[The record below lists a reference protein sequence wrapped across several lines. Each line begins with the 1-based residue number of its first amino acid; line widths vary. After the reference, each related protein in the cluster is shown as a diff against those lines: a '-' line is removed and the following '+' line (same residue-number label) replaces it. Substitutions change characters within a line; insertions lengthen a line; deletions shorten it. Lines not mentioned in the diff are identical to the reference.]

1 MNLRQLKGKTLS
13 DSDMKSVFLELYHIE
28 KMIEDG
34 KYVEQK
40 NHIMIRLV
48 TIIEQFFRKVLEFLF
63 RRHPD
68 KRPQNITLDT
78 QIINNILKA
87 YPNRR
92 WWHVAELIVSQTF
105 SFQNTKA
112 IDDAM
117 KEYGKIQIFSNG
129 SKQANHG
136 AKEGLIKR
144 DYDKL
149 FEARHVIAHSV
160 KCMPYL
166 DVKRYYTMTESL
178 LNYTLDKVEYY
189 GFHEECDQAL
199 SQLQKIKTN
208 KHRIA
213 AKKLRDDILDKG
225 KNADSLLKQG
235 KYEESIIQSNE
246 VLFWDPDDFTSH
258 FSRGSSFMLLGKYR
272 EAVECYERHLELAD
286 DPGAY
291 LYKGIALQKLGEHDD
306 AIKCFGKAIEH
317 GADKVSAYVNLAISL
332 GNLDFL
338 GDVLKYTGMVL
349 DIEPENRDALYIKKI
364 TLEEIDR
371 LNGNPPNST

>member
-1 MNLRQLKGKTLS
+1 
-13 DSDMKSVFLELYHIE
+13 MKSVFLELYHIE

-34 KYVEQK
+34 KHVEQK
-40 NHIMIRLV
+40 NYIMIRLV

-63 RRHPD
+63 RRFPD
-68 KRPQNITLDT
+68 KRPQNIALDT

-117 KEYGKIQIFSNG
+117 KKYGNIQIFSNG

-136 AKEGLIKR
+136 AKEGLIKS

-160 KCMPYL
+160 KCLPYL

-178 LNYTLDKVEYY
+178 LNYTLDKVKYY
-189 GFHEECDQAL
+189 RFHEEHDQAL
-199 SQLQKIKTN
+199 SQLQRIKAS
-208 KHRIA
+208 KHHIA
-213 AKKLRDDILDKG
+213 AKKLHDNMRNKG
-225 KNADSLLKQG
+225 KIATKLFKQG
-235 KYEESIIQSNE
+235 KYEESIIQDNE
-246 VLFWDPDDFTSH
+246 VLFLEPDNFAAHLSK
-258 FSRGSSFMLLGKYR
+258 GSSFLLLGKYR

-291 LYKGIALQKLGEHDD
+291 LYKGIALQKLREHDD
-306 AIKCFGKAIEH
+306 AIKCFGKAIEY

-338 GDVLKYTGMVL
+338 DDVLKYTGMVL
-349 DIEPENRDALYIKKI
+349 DIEPENRAALYIKKI
-364 TLEEIDR
+364 THEEINR
-371 LNGNPPNST
+371 LNGNSLNST

>member
-1 MNLRQLKGKTLS
+1 MNFRQLKGKTLS
-13 DSDMKSVFLELYHIE
+13 DSDMKSVFLELYHVE

-34 KYVEQK
+34 KHVEQK
-40 NHIMIRLV
+40 NYIMIRLV

-63 RRHPD
+63 RRYPD
-68 KRPQNITLDT
+68 KRPQNIALDT
-78 QIINNILKA
+78 QIINDILKA
-87 YPNRR
+87 DFNRR
-92 WWHVAELIVSQTF
+92 WWHVAELIISHTF

-117 KEYGKIQIFSNG
+117 WKHGKICIFSD
-129 SKQANHG
+129 SKLYKLND
-136 AKEGLIKR
+136 KSDLIIR
-144 DYDKL
+144 DYEKL

-160 KCMPYL
+160 KRLPYL
-166 DVKRYYTMTESL
+166 DVKRYYTMTENL
-178 LNYTLDKVEYY
+178 LNYTLDKVKYY
-189 GFHEECDQAL
+189 RFHEERDQAL
-199 SQLQKIKTN
+199 SQLQKIKTD

-213 AKKLRDDILDKG
+213 AAKLHDDMKNKG
-225 KNADSLLKQG
+225 EIATKLFKQG
-235 KYEESIIQSNE
+235 KYEESIIQDNE
-246 VLFWDPDDFTSH
+246 VLFLEPDNFAAHLSK
-258 FSRGSSFMLLGKYR
+258 GSSCLLLGKYR

-338 GDVLKYTGMVL
+338 DDVLRYTGMVL
-349 DIEPENRDALYIKKI
+349 DIEPENGNALYIKKI

-371 LNGNPPNST
+371 LNSNPPNST